1 MYFVACLY
9 KNPVQDYSKDLVVK
23 RNLPRPMYC
32 YHYLVIWP
40 LSLNGICT
48 SQKKGNTS
56 VRLEFNDSLV
66 YCHLPEVLQI
76 LRYKSNIKIKMSIVL
91 LQKQLIFSCIY

>member
-1 MYFVACLY
+1 MSFVACLY

-48 SQKKGNTS
+48 SQKKTKHECEAWVQWLFS
-56 VRLEFNDSLV
+56 LLSFVRSATDPSLQEE
-66 YCHLPEVLQI
+66 H
-76 LRYKSNIKIKMSIVL
+76 KN
-91 LQKQLIFSCIY
+91 